1 MKQIVNDDGV
11 HDDING
17 NMKYEEEIM
26 IVVMVMALIS
36 EMMSLT
42 ITTMAMRTTRLHVT
56 GLLSLCIDKQKV
68 IR

>member
-42 ITTMAMRTTRLHVT
+42 ITPMAMRTMRLQVT
-56 GLLSLCIDKQKV
+56 GLLSLCIDKQK
-68 IR
+68 